1 MSKAEI
7 LKDRLVSIG
16 NQLNFLGIKSD
27 FDADNNR
34 FTLNL
39 KNSNRTQYSI
49 MNVIERVRDIH
60 YMDTFSGRVL
70 VDIHMYPY
78 ADDSID
84 VTIVTLE
91 PRCDYYLGFIENMVI
106 LIYNTSDVDIND
118 YYKSIRTNNMKESN
132 DNIPSYWQNGI
143 PARLERNN
151 FLYHDKISELDHVKT
166 TFICPSCWGRVS
178 FNVKSETTF
187 SITSDIENFDI
198 ERTRT
203 TFVPMCTSCN
213 QSMFECDEDF
223 VDRIIKLNLLGI
235 VTEYCCSGH
244 KEKIDRIGTNGN
256 NTTRKEVED
265 YSYPYIMINVAETKS
280 EVVSIILSKAQ
291 ENNSNLSSE
300 FMDENP
306 FLRIGPVLLHEYII
320 ANGTMPYEEDQKNMK
335 DTLFKFVDSI
345 IELFDKENKDD

>member
-1 MSKAEI
+1 MSKSEI
-7 LKDRLVSIG
+7 LKDRLVSIRD
-16 NQLNFLGIKSD
+16 QLKFLGIESN

-39 KNSNRTQYSI
+39 KNSNRSQYGI
-49 MNVIERVRDIH
+49 MNVIARVRDIH

-70 VDIHMYPY
+70 VDMYMYPY

-106 LIYNTSDVDIND
+106 LIYNTSEVDIND
-118 YYKSIRTNNMKESN
+118 YYKSVKDSNMNDTSTES
-132 DNIPSYWQNGI
+132 IPSHWQEGI
-143 PARLERNN
+143 PAKLEGSN

-166 TFICPSCWGRVS
+166 TFVCPSCWGRVS

-198 ERTRT
+198 ERSRT
-203 TFVPMCTSCN
+203 TFAPICLNCN

-223 VDRIIKLNLLGI
+223 VDRIIELNLLNI

-244 KEKIDRIGTNGN
+244 KEVIDRISTNGD
-256 NTTRKEVED
+256 NTERKEIDD
-265 YSYPYIMINVAETKS
+265 YSYPYIMINLFETKPEMIS
-280 EVVSIILSKAQ
+280 TILSKAQ
-291 ENNSNLSSE
+291 KNGNLKVE
-300 FMDENP
+300 FMNEDP
-306 FLRIGPVLLHEYII
+306 FLRIAPVLPEYII
-320 ANGTMPYEEDQKNMK
+320 INGTMPYEEDQKNMK
-335 DTLFKFVDSI
+335 DILFKFVDSI
-345 IELFDKENKDD
+345 IRHFSKENEK